1 MSRISAKMIL
11 VGASTPHDRADH
23 CGREAARDCAYEVS
37 EPSTLPVLRL
47 IK

>member
-1 MSRISAKMIL
+1 MSRISAKVIL
-11 VGASTPHDRADH
+11 VGLSMPLDCADH
-23 CGREAARDCAYEVS
+23 CGREAARDWAYEVS